1 MKKVQTRFAGL
12 PFIVSQIVMAA
23 VVLQMVMPLPLLG
36 DNMGDK
42 QVSEKQKTIEIQAK
56 GKTSDEISDEIRQK
70 LIEEGFSDPKVDVT
84 RSEDS
89 TIKIN
94 LNLSDSAM
102 ENATQGILELK
113 ISVDAET
120 FEMPVMDKAPGK
132 LDIDVEGKTDEEVK
146 ALIEEKL
153 AKAGKEGA
161 EVKVTTTQE
170 GKREIK
176 IEIKEE
182 KQIGN

>member
-1 MKKVQTRFAGL
+1 MEQVQTRLARL
-12 PFIVSQIVMAA
+12 PKIISQIILA
-23 VVLQMVMPLPLLG
+23 VVALQMVMPLPLLG
-36 DNMGDK
+36 DNKGDA
-42 QVSEKQKTIEIQAK
+42 QVNEKQRTIEIHAK

-70 LIEEGFSDPKVDVT
+70 LIEEGFSDPKVDVS

-102 ENATQGILELK
+102 GNATEGILELK
-113 ISVDAET
+113 ISADVET

-132 LDIDVEGKTDEEVK
+132 LDIDVDGKTDEEVK

-153 AKAGKEGA
+153 AKEGKEGA
-161 EVKVTTTQE
+161 EVKVTTTLE

-176 IEIKEE
+176 VEIKEE